1 MSDEDNTEL
10 EGEINNN
17 NTRKGRKGKE
27 RETGKPARLA
37 RSRAACAACHK
48 AKQSVS
54 LLQSSI
60 ILGGVN

>member
-1 MSDEDNTEL
+1 MPQEMEDELLSD
-10 EGEINNN
+10 GEINNN

-54 LLQSSI
+54 PSI
-60 ILGGVN
+60 EISGGVN